1 MRNNILNNIFV
12 AFALTAFTLVGC
24 NPKGSDLTALQDTQ
38 SNDATTQQHITLSP
52 QLDINNVKLEEKKGN
67 LIPKPELKPA
77 NPNDKQKL
85 AQNALEKAQGV
96 KSEKDKEEDKAPLIA
111 WITNKAKTSIA
122 SINQYKNKTEDDSQY
137 GMKQGVFQYL
147 RNSANQKTVNSVENT
162 QLRKQL
168 YSSLDWSGDK
178 IRKFGT
184 ILNTIKRNDTNNLAK
199 TILLAG
205 VNYAQGHFE
214 WIISITYDKT
224 EHLNKLTLQ
233 ELKNIKSKLEEI
245 YELKQKWTDTINN
258 IITDYEAN
266 TDDSQNNNQALLK
279 HINSQYGRVFKDE
292 IPKIKALA
300 QDIEKILK

>member
-77 NPNDKQKL
+77 NPNDKQNL
-85 AQNALEKAQGV
+85 AQNTLEKTQGA
-96 KSEKDKEEDKAPLIA
+96 KSEEDKAPLIA
-111 WITNKAKTSIA
+111 WITNKAQTSIA
-122 SINQYKNKTEDDSQY
+122 SIKQYKNKTEDDSQY
-137 GMKQGVFQYL
+137 GMKQGAFKYL
-147 RNSANQKTVNSVENT
+147 RNSVNQEIMNSAEN
-162 QLRKQL
+162 QYLRKRL
-168 YSSLDWSGDK
+168 YSSLEWNENT

-184 ILNTIKRNDTNNLAK
+184 IINKIENNQNKDLTK
-199 TILLAG
+199 TILAAG
-205 VNYAQGHFE
+205 IKHTQGDFE
-214 WIISITYDKT
+214 WIINKIENKKDNLKT
-224 EHLNKLTLQ
+224 LVLQ
-233 ELKNIKSKLEEI
+233 ELKNIKSKLQEI
-245 YELKQKWTDTINN
+245 DKLRQKWIDTTNN
-258 IITDYEAN
+258 IITDHNAN
-266 TDDSQNNNQALLK
+266 ANGIQKDNQELLK
-279 HINSQYGRVFKDE
+279 HVNSQYGRVFKNE

>member
-12 AFALTAFTLVGC
+12 TFALTVFTLVGC

-38 SNDATTQQHITLSP
+38 SDNATTQHITLSP
-52 QLDINNVKLEEKKGN
+52 QLAVSNVKLEGKKGN
-67 LIPKPELKPA
+67 LIPKPELKPE
-77 NPNDKQKL
+77 NPNDKQNL

-111 WITNKAKTSIA
+111 WITNKAKTDTDLV
-122 SINQYKNKTEDDSQY
+122 NKYNNNIEDADQY

-147 RNSANQKTVNSVENT
+147 RNSANQKTANSVENT

-199 TILLAG
+199 TILLTG
-205 VNYAQGHFE
+205 INYAQGHFE

-224 EHLNKLTLQ
+224 KHLNKLTLQ
-233 ELKNIKSKLEEI
+233 ELKNIKSKLQEI
-245 YELKQKWTDTINN
+245 DKLRQKWIDTTNN
-258 IITDYEAN
+258 IITDHEAN
-266 TDDSQNNNQALLK
+266 ANGIQKDNQKLLK
-279 HINSQYGRVFKDE
+279 HVNSQYGWIFKDE
-292 IPKIKALA
+292 IPKIQVLA
-300 QDIEKILK
+300 KDIEKILK